1 MKQITVCIYVFRRFM
16 NWMHISPLNLAN
28 SAFTNKISF
37 CNNWININ
45 QNMYKL
51 IFLNKTTNII
61 RILAYKRSFLLRY
74 LYLLIMQSYFIS
86 KKFLQTIM
94 EGNNKRSIKINCS
107 SLLSSDS
114 ILRLPPIYRSPF
126 WINS

>member
-1 MKQITVCIYVFRRFM
+1 MY
-16 NWMHISPLNLAN
+16 ISPLNLAN

-37 CNNWININ
+37 CNKSININ

-94 EGNNKRSIKINCS
+94 EENSRRSIKIERVFFF
-107 SLLSSDS
+107 
-114 ILRLPPIYRSPF
+114 IVQ
-126 WINS
+126 

>member
-1 MKQITVCIYVFRRFM
+1 MYIY
-16 NWMHISPLNLAN
+16 PLNLAN
-28 SAFTNKISF
+28 SAFTSKISF
-37 CNNWININ
+37 CNKSININ

-94 EGNNKRSIKINCS
+94 KENSRRSIKIERVFFF
-107 SLLSSDS
+107 
-114 ILRLPPIYRSPF
+114 IVQ
-126 WINS
+126 